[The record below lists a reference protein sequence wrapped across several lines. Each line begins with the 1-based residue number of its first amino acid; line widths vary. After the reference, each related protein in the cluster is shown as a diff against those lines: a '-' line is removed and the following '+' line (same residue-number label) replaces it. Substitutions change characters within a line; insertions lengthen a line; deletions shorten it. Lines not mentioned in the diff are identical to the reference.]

1 MNNSIINSR
10 LQLFKATPLTTA
22 IQHKATRAHTSTD
35 MVSQKSFAALL
46 SLHMALLVSASPV
59 QQHIKRELTNGAIP
73 ESQNTTSLDSSTPQT
88 DAVIASVQTTQDPA
102 ATATGGTIQ
111 DPNSSQ
117 TATATADGTP
127 QITSSSVAQADWR
140 AVGCYKD
147 SGDNRILSG
156 DLHWNSAGMNYPACY
171 DDCQSK
177 NKLVAGLQYGKKRR
191 SQ

>member
-1 MNNSIINSR
+1 
-10 LQLFKATPLTTA
+10 
-22 IQHKATRAHTSTD
+22 
-35 MVSQKSFAALL
+35 MVSRKSFAAFL
-46 SLHMALLVSASPV
+46 SLHIALLVSASPV
-59 QQHIKRELTNGAIP
+59 QQHIKRELENGTIP
-73 ESQNTTSLDSSTPQT
+73 ESQSTTNLDSSTPQT
-88 DAVIASVQTTQDPA
+88 DADIASVQTTQDPA
-102 ATATGGTIQ
+102 ATATGDTNQ

-140 AVGCYKD
+140 AVGCYKE

-156 DLHWNSAGMNYPACY
+156 DLHWNSAGMTYPACY